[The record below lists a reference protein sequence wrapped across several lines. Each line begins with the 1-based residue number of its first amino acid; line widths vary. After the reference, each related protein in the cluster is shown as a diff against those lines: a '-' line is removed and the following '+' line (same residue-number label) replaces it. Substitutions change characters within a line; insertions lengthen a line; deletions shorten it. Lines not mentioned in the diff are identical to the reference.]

1 LRAGRSPRELS
12 EGLGVCEQTL
22 RNWRRQEQIDRRER
36 DDGVTSDERAE
47 LARLRRENQRLR
59 QERDLLSEPRPSSR
73 RRARPG
79 DLLSDRPGGE
89 GLHPGLRG
97 LRAAWRL
104 NSEVFEFVEGFYN
117 TTSRHSTLGYLSP
130 AQFETMTTININNEN
145 G

>member
-1 LRAGRSPRELS
+1 
-12 EGLGVCEQTL
+12 
-22 RNWRRQEQIDRRER
+22 
-36 DDGVTSDERAE
+36 
-47 LARLRRENQRLR
+47 
-59 QERDLLSEPRPSSR
+59 
-73 RRARPG
+73 
-79 DLLSDRPGGE
+79 
-89 GLHPGLRG
+89 